1 MKRGTES
8 RTRARARSAPEH
20 DVEREV
26 LHRRVEHLLHG
37 ARQAVDLVDEEHVV
51 LLEVREDGGEVARAL
66 DGGAGG
72 DAHGDAHLGGDDVG
86 ERGLAEAGRAVEE
99 QVVER
104 LAALLGGV
112 DGDAEVVLELLLAD
126 ELIEAPGAEGDV
138 DRLFFV
144 LRLAGDDALLSRRWR
159 APLEYLCYC
168 RRL

>member
-1 MKRGTES
+1 M
-8 RTRARARSAPEH
+8 
-20 DVEREV
+20 
-26 LHRRVEHLLHG
+26 
-37 ARQAVDLVDEEHVV
+37 DLVDEEHVV
-51 LLEVREDGGEVARAL
+51 LLEVREDGGEVAGAL

-126 ELIEAPGAEGDV
+126 ELVEAPGAKGDV
-138 DRLFFV
+138 DRLLFV
-144 LRLAGDDALLSRRWR
+144 LRLAGDDALLSRR
-159 APLEYLCYC
+159 
-168 RRL
+168 